1 MKTIKAWLVRS
12 KSGKAKSG
20 IFFWRTLAKVKWLQ
34 DYQEIVPIEIT
45 IKILKKPTK
54 NHSY

>member
-54 NHSY
+54 SHSY